1 MSKPLRRP
9 MFRMG
14 GSPNTN
20 SGIVSGFAQPRR
32 NFDAGTREEDDAMF
46 DDTAAANQG
55 IGAGTTT
62 DILGTGT
69 GTDLSSEFNVTDN
82 IDLVKAQ
89 KAAEEQFNPGNKSS
103 GLSAS
108 DWLRVAAAGG
118 EILGAENR
126 GSGLMGALATAG
138 PALSNLGTSLATS
151 ADTREASY
159 QKRLDAYNQVKLT
172 GAQSDLASSREFQ
185 QGKALLKLK
194 AELDPY
200 KFANQYD
207 VAEAR
212 KIRKAMSTLDPNSQ
226 EYKDYR
232 QELLFTIYGDITKVN
247 IEAKADLLQDK
258 EFLEKVTSKA
268 STMIQEARQIAEANK
283 KAGVA
288 NTPQN
293 NPYWMPGVDGAP
305 GAPYPQDVLE
315 KMIQK
320 ETFEEVLIDI
330 AYPPGVVPDDGNAL
344 GGTPNDRTKFAN
356 GSTMT
361 TNTGPYEPGSG
372 PNPDPGSP
380 PVMQFEE
387 LRARLPQEVSDSV
400 IKLIMQSEQAMVD
413 FAQIQTPQD
422 IQVFNQKYN
431 TDLQTPTQVA

>member
-32 NFDAGTREEDDAMF
+32 NFDEGGAAELF
-46 DDTAAANQG
+46 DDTSAANKG

-89 KAAEEQFNPGNKSS
+89 KAAEEQFNPGDKSS

-232 QELLFTIYGDITKVN
+232 QELLYTIYGDLTKAN
-247 IEAKADLLQDK
+247 IEAKADLLQDAD
-258 EFLEKVTSKA
+258 FLAKVTTKA
-268 STMIQEARQIAEANK
+268 STIIQEARQIAQANK
-283 KAGVA
+283 DAGVA

-293 NPYWMPGVDGAP
+293 NPYWNPTTNS
-305 GAPYPQDVLE
+305 PYGQKDLE
-315 KMIQK
+315 DMIQE

-422 IQVFNQKYN
+422 IQVFNQRYN

>member
-1 MSKPLRRP
+1 MSRPLNRP

-32 NFDAGTREEDDAMF
+32 NFDAGSRQEDDALF
-46 DDTAAANQG
+46 DDTSAANKG

-62 DILGTGT
+62 DILGT

-89 KAAEEQFNPGNKSS
+89 RAAEEKFNPGDKSS

-138 PALSNLGTSLATS
+138 PAFSKLGTSLATS

-232 QELLFTIYGDITKVN
+232 QELLYTIYGDLTKAN
-247 IEAKADLLQDK
+247 IEAKADLLQDAD
-258 EFLEKVTSKA
+258 FLTKVTEKA
-268 STMIQEARQIAEANK
+268 STIIQEARQIAQANK
-283 KAGVA
+283 DAGVA
-288 NTPQN
+288 NTQQN
-293 NPYWMPGVDGAP
+293 NPYWNQNTNS
-305 GAPYPQDVLE
+305 PYGQKQLE
-315 KMIQK
+315 DMIQE

-330 AYPPGVVPDDGNAL
+330 AYPPGVVPEDGNAL

-400 IKLIMQSEQAMVD
+400 IKLILQSEQAMVD